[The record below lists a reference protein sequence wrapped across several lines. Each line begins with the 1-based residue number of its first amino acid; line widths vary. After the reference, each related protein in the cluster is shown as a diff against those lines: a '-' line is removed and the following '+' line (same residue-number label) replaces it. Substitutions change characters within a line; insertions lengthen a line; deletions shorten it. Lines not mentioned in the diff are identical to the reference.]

1 MQGRSRSQQQKV
13 VREVLLSML
22 PPGAPEQKL
31 FQPTKWAAE
40 FNAALT
46 VPFFHWLVGPSEV
59 EEVEINGVKQSSG
72 VHIKKCRYLENNG
85 LQILKIG
92 VMKWCMAKFH
102 RRLKR
107 TQSLNSHVLL
117 IYVPL
122 QIPAPVL
129 VRNYKIERYML
140 LLYSLPY

>member
-22 PPGAPEQKL
+22 PPGAPEQ
-31 FQPTKWAAE
+31 
-40 FNAALT
+40 
-46 VPFFHWLVGPSEV
+46 V

-72 VHIKKCRYLENNG
+72 VHIKKCSGQRFLNW

>member
-72 VHIKKCRYLENNG
+72 VHIKKCRWNYFIFHYIPGEQWAADFEDRNCEMVYGKVPPPFEEDPVSKEPCFTGICSIANPSSSVSPK
-85 LQILKIG
+85 LQ
-92 VMKWCMAKFH
+92 
-102 RRLKR
+102 
-107 TQSLNSHVLL
+107 N
-117 IYVPL
+117 
-122 QIPAPVL
+122 
-129 VRNYKIERYML
+129 
-140 LLYSLPY
+140 